1 MTRSTLVGWI
11 VIAAAALLVLLLAA
25 AVALVILT
33 FTGGPSLAP
42 VCAGRALDM
51 MPAAD
56 RTFDARW
63 TAFDTFLE
71 GGVPDALDVEEGV
84 VTARAREFL
93 ESERQVGAISELTI
107 CFFGP
112 RDDASLGYTEVR
124 GRIELPVPA
133 SVAGSLRGRL
143 DLGGA
148 HPVLEITHI
157 EVGNLPAFLTIS
169 VRQGIEDAVN
179 AALADVAL
187 RHRYSLDFR
196 EGLVRVV
203 GRQR

>member
-1 MTRSTLVGWI
+1 
-11 VIAAAALLVLLLAA
+11 
-25 AVALVILT
+25 
-33 FTGGPSLAP
+33 
-42 VCAGRALDM
+42 M
-51 MPAAD
+51 MPAVD

-71 GGVPDALDVEEGV
+71 GGVPDALDIEEGV
-84 VTARAREFL
+84 VTARARDFL
-93 ESERQVGAISELTI
+93 EAERQLAEISELTI

-112 RDDASLGYTEVR
+112 RDEASLGYAEVR
-124 GRIELPVPA
+124 GRIELPIPA

-148 HPVLEITHI
+148 HPVLAITHI
-157 EVGNLPAFLTIS
+157 EVGNLPAFLTTR

-187 RHRYSLDFR
+187 RHRYSLEFR

-203 GRQR
+203 GRSR